1 MKRIIVLFLF
11 LTSSL
16 KAQEC
21 SPFYKIPSY
30 ELSNNKSSAIGYVAC
45 FHAMGVVGEVGYKN
59 IFVGILAMG
68 ENHDQDSYIF
78 LQYEHQLKNI
88 SFYGGPAYRLNNKP
102 SLLIGRVGTDI
113 RLYKRIWATFSVIQV
128 NTELNY
134 VHFGLKLVL

>member
-1 MKRIIVLFLF
+1 MKKLLLLLLLISNTVI
-11 LTSSL
+11 S
-16 KAQEC
+16 QEC
-21 SPFYKIPSY
+21 NPLFNIPSY
-30 ELSNNKSSAIGYVAC
+30 ELSKNKSAAIGYVAC

-68 ENHDQDSYIF
+68 ENHDQDSYTF
-78 LQYEHQLKNI
+78 LQYEYQLKNI

-113 RLYKRIWATFSVIQV
+113 RLYKRVWATFSAIQV

-134 VHFGLKLVL
+134 AHFGLKLVL